1 MYPHIVV
8 GKTDVPPLKG
18 TALPEIPASFR
29 DLLDTQFATLATIG
43 PDGRPQL
50 SEVWFLAQ
58 GDTVSLSLNT
68 SRQKTR
74 NLMANP
80 AVNLFL
86 LDLAVPY
93 RYLELRGDAEV
104 TADDDYAF
112 ADQVAA
118 KYDSDL
124 RLHDQPGQSRV
135 KVTIKPVRINAVNMK
150 G

>member
-1 MYPHIVV
+1 M
-8 GKTDVPPLKG
+8 
-18 TALPEIPASFR
+18 PEIPASHR
-29 DLLDTQFATLATIG
+29 DLLDTEFATLATIG

-50 SEVWFLAQ
+50 SEVWFLAE
-58 GDTVSLSLNT
+58 GDTVSLSLND
-68 SRQKTR
+68 SRQKTK
-74 NLMANP
+74 NLMSNP

-93 RYLELRGDAEV
+93 RYLELRGDAEI

-112 ADQVAA
+112 ADQVGA

-135 KVTIKPVRINAVNMK
+135 KVTIKPVRVNAVNMR